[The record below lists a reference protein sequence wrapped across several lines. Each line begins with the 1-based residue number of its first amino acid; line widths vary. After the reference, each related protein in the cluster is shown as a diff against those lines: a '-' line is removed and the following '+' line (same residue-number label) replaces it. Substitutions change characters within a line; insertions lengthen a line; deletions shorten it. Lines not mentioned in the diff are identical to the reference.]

1 MLPKRQFSPSSPVA
15 MSRIDRAVAALLSSF
30 IEGFALF
37 AMLHLPAT
45 SGIESY
51 STEAKAEQPEKTFTH
66 ERRRY
71 LAIVSSSTRPEV
83 TGSELKNE
91 TNRTGSGSGAPS
103 ADAGRV
109 AVNDSS
115 SFEADRSDYRNWL
128 TKPWSAVAGRW
139 QHWHHEREIKQAVA
153 TLVELDDR
161 TLRDIGISHR
171 SLIEHAARYGRNG
184 LI

>member
-45 SGIESY
+45 SAIESY
-51 STEAKAEQPEKTFTH
+51 STEAKAEQPEKSFTR

-83 TGSELKNE
+83 TGSELENE

-103 ADAGRV
+103 ADASPAEFYG
-109 AVNDSS
+109 AS
-115 SFEADRSDYRNWL
+115 SFKGERSNDRNWP

-139 QHWHHEREIKQAVA
+139 RHWHHEREIKQAVA

-171 SLIEHAARYGRNG
+171 SQIERAARYGRNG

>member
-15 MSRIDRAVAALLSSF
+15 ISRIDRAMAALLSSF

-45 SGIESY
+45 PIDEPFS
-51 STEAKAEQPEKTFTH
+51 ARAEPSEKMSAG
-66 ERRRY
+66 ERRRS

-83 TGSELKNE
+83 TGSELENE

-109 AVNDSS
+109 AFNDSS